1 MSEDLISIVIPAYNY
16 SAVLPR
22 AVRSVLAQLGDVDCE
37 LLVIDDGSTDATPEV
52 VASLH
57 QEFPGRFR
65 SMRKSNGGL
74 ASVRNLG
81 IAETRGAWLVFLDAD
96 DELAEGA
103 LLAVREHMAGN
114 PETRMIIG
122 GHVSVFEDGRRREHS
137 VQAVPEEPL
146 ERVKAYLLDKHLNI
160 SNGACVMH
168 RDVFR
173 HGEYPEQFLNSE
185 DIPVFAQ
192 VLAHNPVSCVDVP
205 LAIIHKHR
213 DSLRHNLEYGCKV
226 GVHLVDEVFRRLPAS
241 MSGLRKAFYVQR
253 CLSLFRTAYIVGDHA
268 IARDFFCRAVRM
280 DWRVLFRLSY
290 TRKALMIWLN
300 LAGR

>member
-1 MSEDLISIVIPAYNY
+1 MSEDLISILIPAYNY

-137 VQAVPEEPL
+137 IQAVPEEPL

>member
-1 MSEDLISIVIPAYNY
+1 MSEDLISILIPAYNY

-122 GHVSVFEDGRRREHS
+122 RHVSVFEDGRRREHS
-137 VQAVPEEPL
+137 IQAVPEEPL